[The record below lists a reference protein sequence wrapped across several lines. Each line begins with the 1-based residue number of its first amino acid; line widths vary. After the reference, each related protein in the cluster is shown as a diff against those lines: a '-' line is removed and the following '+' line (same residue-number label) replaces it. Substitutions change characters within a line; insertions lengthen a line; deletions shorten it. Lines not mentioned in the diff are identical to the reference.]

1 MTPRLYDRLAAGLSL
16 LLLLALAGAT
26 YYLAEIAMR
35 QTGPGVE
42 RVLGH
47 EPDYFVEGLVFT
59 RINQRGDPVFRIS
72 AERML
77 HYADDDSTA
86 YTKPVAVSLDPSK
99 PRLTLRADEGSSD
112 AGGNETHLHGNVIM
126 ERAATPSEPAMVATT
141 EQLVLHSDTEIAV
154 TDLPVRVVQGES
166 VLTGV
171 GMEFNN
177 AARSLR
183 VDSQVRI
190 TWQPRP
196 KPP

>member
-1 MTPRLYDRLAAGLSL
+1 MTPRVYDRLAAGLSL

-26 YYLAEIAMR
+26 FYLATIALQR
-35 QTGPGVE
+35 GGPFIE
-42 RVLGH
+42 RPLGH
-47 EPDYFVEGLVFT
+47 EPDYFVEGVVFT

-77 HYADDDSTA
+77 HYADDETTA
-86 YTKPVAVSLDPSK
+86 YTKPVAISLDPAK
-99 PRLTLRADEGSSD
+99 PQLTLRADQGTSSPD
-112 AGGNETHLHGNVIM
+112 GNETHLHGNVVM
-126 ERAATPSEPAMVATT
+126 QRAATATEAAMVATT
-141 EQLVLHSDTEIAV
+141 ERLVLHADTEIAV
-154 TDLPVRVVQGES
+154 TDQPVRIVQGPS

-190 TWQPRP
+190 TWQP
-196 KPP
+196 PPQSR